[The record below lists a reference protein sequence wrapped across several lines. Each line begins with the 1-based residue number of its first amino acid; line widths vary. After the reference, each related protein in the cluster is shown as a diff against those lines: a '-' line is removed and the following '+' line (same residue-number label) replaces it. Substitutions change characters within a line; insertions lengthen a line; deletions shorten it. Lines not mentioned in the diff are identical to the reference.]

1 MRKKENL
8 IQENLICTNHPSYC
22 HTVGKSSMIISTF
35 KKSPP
40 YSIYALTCACIFTS
54 TKYNIKKKNLLK
66 NILVTQMASS
76 FLVFLKLKMLT
87 DGLLGCSTW
96 EKIPMRTETI
106 RDLFSSWHILAWP
119 V

>member
-22 HTVGKSSMIISTF
+22 HSVGKSSMISSF

-40 YSIYALTCACIFTS
+40 YSIYALTCACTFTS
-54 TKYNIKKKNLLK
+54 TKYNIKKKKTLLK
-66 NILVTQMASS
+66 NILVAQMASS

-87 DGLLGCSTW
+87 DGLLGCSRR

-106 RDLFSSWHILAWP
+106 RDLFSSWHILA
-119 V
+119 